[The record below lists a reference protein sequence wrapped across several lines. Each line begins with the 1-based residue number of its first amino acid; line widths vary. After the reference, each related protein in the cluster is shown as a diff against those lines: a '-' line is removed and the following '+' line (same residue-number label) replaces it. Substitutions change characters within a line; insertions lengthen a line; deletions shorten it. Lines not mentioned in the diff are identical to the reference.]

1 MRLESVDMKN
11 SFRSRYRVGLIG
23 AGIQASRTPSMHEH
37 EAAEQGLH
45 CEYRLI
51 DLEKL
56 RVGAEAL
63 PDLLKDAESKGF
75 AGLNITYPCK
85 QTVLALLHELSDD
98 ARAIGAVNTVVL
110 TGGRRVGHNTDW
122 WGFAESFRR
131 RLPDVQMHSVV
142 QLGAGGAG
150 AAVAHATL
158 TLGADKLSIFDL
170 DTTRARNLAADLCAR
185 FRAGRVAA
193 GSDLA
198 VAMATADGLI
208 HATPTGMVKYPGLP
222 LPAELLRPA
231 LWVAEI
237 VYFPLETELLREA
250 RRLGCRTMN
259 GSGMAV
265 FQAVEAFRLFTG
277 IAPDAER
284 MQRHFASMG
293 TG

>member
-1 MRLESVDMKN
+1 MKN
-11 SFRSRYRVGLIG
+11 SLRSPYRVGLIG

-56 RVGAEAL
+56 HLGAEAL
-63 PDLLKDAESKGF
+63 PDLLREAESKGL

-85 QTVLALLHELSDD
+85 QSVLELLHELSDD

-110 TGGRRVGHNTDW
+110 SNGLRVGHNTDW

-131 RLPDVQMHSVV
+131 ELPEAQKDSVV

-150 AAVAHATL
+150 AAVAHAML
-158 TLGADKLSIFDL
+158 TLGARQLAIFDL
-170 DTTRARNLAADLCAR
+170 NGLRAENLVAELCAR
-185 FRAGRVAA
+185 FGAGR
-193 GSDLA
+193 A
-198 VAMATADGLI
+198 VAGTDLGAAMVTADGLV
-208 HATPTGMVKYPGLP
+208 HATPTGMVKHPGLP

-231 LWVAEI
+231 LWVAEV
-237 VYFPLETELLREA
+237 VYFPLETELLRVA
-250 RRLGCRTMN
+250 RGLGCRTMN

-277 IAPDAER
+277 ITPDAER

-293 TG
+293 AG

>member
-1 MRLESVDMKN
+1 MKN
-11 SFRSRYRVGLIG
+11 PPRSYRVGLIG

-37 EAAEQGLH
+37 EAAEQGLR

-56 RVGAEAL
+56 QVGAEAL
-63 PDLLKDAESKGF
+63 PDLVKEAESKDF

-85 QTVLALLHELSDD
+85 QSVLELLHELSDD

-110 TGGRRVGHNTDW
+110 SNGRRVGHNTDW

-131 RLPDVQMHSVV
+131 GLPDVQKNSVV

-150 AAVAHATL
+150 AAVAHAML
-158 TLGADKLSIFDL
+158 TLGARKLSIFDL
-170 DTTRARNLAADLCAR
+170 NTVRAENLAADLCAR
-185 FRAGRVAA
+185 FGADRAAA
-193 GSDLA
+193 ESDLA
-198 VAMATADGLI
+198 DAMATADGLI
-208 HATPTGMVKYPGLP
+208 HATPTGMVKHPGLP
-222 LPAELLRPA
+222 LPAEMLRPA

-237 VYFPLETELLREA
+237 VYFPMETELLRAA

-265 FQAVEAFRLFTG
+265 FQAAAAFRLFTG
-277 IAPDAER
+277 ITPDAER
-284 MQRHFASMG
+284 MKRHFASMG
-293 TG
+293 G

>member
-1 MRLESVDMKN
+1 MKKPLG
-11 SFRSRYRVGLIG
+11 SSYRIGLIG

-37 EAAEQGLH
+37 EAAEQGLR

-56 RVGAEAL
+56 RLGAEAL
-63 PDLLKDAESKGF
+63 PDLLKEAESKGF

-85 QTVLALLHELSDD
+85 QSVLAHLHELSDD
-98 ARAIGAVNTVVL
+98 ARAIGAVNTIVL
-110 TGGRRVGHNTDW
+110 SNGRRAGHNTDW

-131 RLPDVQMHSVV
+131 GLPDVQTKSVV

-150 AAVAHATL
+150 AAVAHAIL
-158 TLGADKLSIFDL
+158 TLGARTLTLYDVDAS
-170 DTTRARNLAADLCAR
+170 RAKNLAIELCAR
-185 FRAGRVAA
+185 FGAGRAA
-193 GSDLA
+193 AETDLA
-198 VAMATADGLI
+198 AAMATADGLI
-208 HATPTGMVKYPGLP
+208 HATPTGMMKYPGLP
-222 LPAELLRPA
+222 LPAALLRPA

-250 RRLGCRTMN
+250 RRLGCRTLN

-277 IAPDAER
+277 IAPDAQR
-284 MQRHFASMG
+284 MKRHFESMG
-293 TG
+293 G